1 VTRYTTRLC
10 AEPGCGQVEV
20 DAPPGWRC
28 PTHTID
34 KWAVFRASPH
44 GREIS
49 GGYNNPR
56 WRRLRDRR
64 MADAGGR
71 CEYCGAPAGEVH
83 HVAGERPSDTCFYDI
98 ERVRAVCV
106 ACHRRLERE
115 RRRAPG
121 RR

>member
-1 VTRYTTRLC
+1 M
-10 AEPGCGQVEV
+10 
-20 DAPPGWRC
+20 
-28 PTHTID
+28 
-34 KWAVFRASPH
+34 FRASPH

-64 MADAGGR
+64 MVYAGGR

-83 HVAGERPSDTCFYDI
+83 HVAGERPSDTGFYDI